1 MGQAPYDDKL
11 KSSSDKNDD
20 IISYTYWTLYSARPK
35 QTSGFAL
42 KFSNCFGLFYLPVNY
57 PWHPTCGTFQIA
69 TSAAKLGTYMI
80 AQLLTLQ
87 HLERVEWTFQGF
99 LPSHSII
106 QTHFW
111 RLSFDMKIRREKRK
125 LNNGIPCMS
134 VLDEDCILLLYLQ
147 VV

>member
-1 MGQAPYDDKL
+1 MECRQICVRGQAPYDDKL
-11 KSSSDKNDD
+11 KPHQTKTMPSLVTP
-20 IISYTYWTLYSARPK
+20 IEHCTLPDQSRLLV
-35 QTSGFAL
+35 FAL

-106 QTHFW
+106 QNHF
-111 RLSFDMKIRREKRK
+111 
-125 LNNGIPCMS
+125 
-134 VLDEDCILLLYLQ
+134 
-147 VV
+147 